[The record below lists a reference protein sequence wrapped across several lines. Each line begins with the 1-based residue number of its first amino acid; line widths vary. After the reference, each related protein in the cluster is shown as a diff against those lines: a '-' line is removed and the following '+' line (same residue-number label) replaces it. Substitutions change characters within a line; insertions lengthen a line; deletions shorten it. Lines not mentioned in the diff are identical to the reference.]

1 MATANQ
7 KHAIVLIEKYTGIK
21 YKGDYDNFEQVSD
34 FIAHHIEES
43 KRISQIP
50 TNKQIKCAN
59 NICRIKHIKHNCK
72 TKLDYLLFIQEHLQ
86 DYIK

>member
-21 YKGDYDNFEQVSD
+21 YKG
-34 FIAHHIEES
+34 
-43 KRISQIP
+43 
-50 TNKQIKCAN
+50 KQIKCAN

>member
-34 FIAHHIEES
+34 FIAHHI
-43 KRISQIP
+43 
-50 TNKQIKCAN
+50 
-59 NICRIKHIKHNCK
+59 
-72 TKLDYLLFIQEHLQ
+72 
-86 DYIK
+86 